1 MSRVL
6 PVLLIAVSALSIAA
20 CSRHDGNGSVAID
33 MNSEADAGNVSIS
46 VPGFDAK
53 VKVPTGMMG
62 HGDFDI
68 DGVKLYPGAK
78 VTTFNL
84 NVDGR
89 SKDGKDTDKTVIKMT
104 FAAPA
109 DVPTVIDWY
118 KKQFAAKSVK
128 VAQTPTGF
136 AGKTEDGDDFTIALT
151 PAGPSATRGVIDVV
165 DAEK

>member
-1 MSRVL
+1 MSRAL
-6 PVLLIAVSALSIAA
+6 PALLIAATALLLPA

-62 HGDFDI
+62 HGNFDI
-68 DGVKLYPGAK
+68 DGVKLYPGTK

-89 SKDGKDTDKTVIKMT
+89 SKGDKDTDNTVIKMT

-109 DVPTVIDWY
+109 DVPTVTDWY
-118 KKQFAAKSVK
+118 KRQFAAKSVK
-128 VAQTPTGF
+128 VTPSASGF
-136 AGKTEDGDDFTIALT
+136 AGKTQDGDDFTISLT
-151 PAGPSATRGVIDVV
+151 PGAAGQTKGSIDVV
-165 DAEK
+165 DTK